1 MTFDN
6 SQSYKYIEALVV
18 KIADAVNSTN
28 SSVKNTKIVVP
39 LKYFSSFSRSLKM
52 PLLNCE
58 NHVELKWIEDSIL
71 SNAEDSAKS
80 EIADAK
86 LHILI
91 FTLSTKYNVN
101 FFEKIK

>member
-1 MTFDN
+1 
-6 SQSYKYIEALVV
+6 
-18 KIADAVNSTN
+18 
-28 SSVKNTKIVVP
+28 
-39 LKYFSSFSRSLKM
+39 M
-52 PLLNCE
+52 PLLNCK